1 MDDADIVFNNDGRNT
16 DFRVES
22 NDNSNMLFVDAGN
35 NRVGVG
41 TSAPLGLGL
50 TINGGTT
57 AGAYF
62 YGGTNNR
69 RQLIFTSFDTA
80 SLDAGHTI
88 QASSTSGRI
97 RLVAGSREHM
107 KIDAVSNT
115 TVFNEDSAD
124 QDFRVESDV
133 STHALFVDA
142 GNNVV
147 GMNISNPSSYY
158 ANDLVIQA
166 GNEGG
171 LTLASSNTTN
181 SNYFMF
187 ADASSGN
194 GRFAG
199 YVQYDHNTDTMILA
213 TAEAPRLHLDGAE
226 VTVNEGGYN
235 TDFRVESDSNTHALF
250 VEGDNTSN
258 RIKLGMGTGTITNPY
273 SQNNFTDLNLDGT
286 WGGVISFK
294 LGGTEY
300 GWIGQRNSGN
310 GDMIVGASSGQ
321 SLFLASNG
329 NNSRIELTDA
339 GNVVVN
345 PTGADNDFRVE
356 SDTNSHALFVDA
368 GANAVHINGSTDVDD
383 HPLVVHANTNANA
396 IAIRGRSDDIG
407 EISFFENDATTKLGT
422 LQFRSNYARLDHRAS
437 GGSVNINVGPSLAQ
451 VADFYETGPVFNE
464 SGSSNID
471 FRVESDSDSSML
483 FVDAGNDLVMVGSST
498 PSSPGQQ
505 GLKVGDGWTYN
516 SYYFSFGGSRTLTFS
531 GQYNYQI
538 EITAMITPNTG
549 NIGQSRFIAGRRD
562 WSGSAH
568 CYATA
573 DIVNNTSDIAVSTS
587 DSGQTRSY
595 TLTFTHGT
603 DSANVEYVIEVKSRN
618 TGTITVS

>member
-1 MDDADIVFNNDGRNT
+1 MGNASFVYDESAGSTFNDQGADRDFRVESDSNTHALFVDAGSSEVGINNDTPDAALHVKTTAHNVTLFESNHSTGTQFFIRNSNATTGTSTLLGFAPANNVSGSYIESVANEDFSSSANRTANMMFYTRKDGAFYQRLYMDDADIVFNNDGRNT

-22 NDNSNMLFVDAGN
+22 DTNS
-35 NRVGVG
+35 
-41 TSAPLGLGL
+41 
-50 TINGGTT
+50 
-57 AGAYF
+57 
-62 YGGTNNR
+62 
-69 RQLIFTSFDTA
+69 
-80 SLDAGHTI
+80 
-88 QASSTSGRI
+88 
-97 RLVAGSREHM
+97 
-107 KIDAVSNT
+107 
-115 TVFNEDSAD
+115 
-124 QDFRVESDV
+124 
-133 STHALFVDA
+133 HALFVDA

-345 PTGADNDFRVE
+345 PTGADNDFR
-356 SDTNSHALFVDA
+356 
-368 GANAVHINGSTDVDD
+368 
-383 HPLVVHANTNANA
+383 
-396 IAIRGRSDDIG
+396 
-407 EISFFENDATTKLGT
+407 
-422 LQFRSNYARLDHRAS
+422 
-437 GGSVNINVGPSLAQ
+437 
-451 VADFYETGPVFNE
+451 
-464 SGSSNID
+464 
-471 FRVESDSDSSML
+471 
-483 FVDAGNDLVMVGSST
+483 
-498 PSSPGQQ
+498 
-505 GLKVGDGWTYN
+505 
-516 SYYFSFGGSRTLTFS
+516 
-531 GQYNYQI
+531 
-538 EITAMITPNTG
+538 
-549 NIGQSRFIAGRRD
+549 
-562 WSGSAH
+562 
-568 CYATA
+568 
-573 DIVNNTSDIAVSTS
+573 
-587 DSGQTRSY
+587 
-595 TLTFTHGT
+595 
-603 DSANVEYVIEVKSRN
+603 
-618 TGTITVS
+618 